1 SSWFRR
7 AAAAT
12 DAKRRPGFQTNTL
25 AACAPQTRKCCAIFS
40 FAFIRVFRGLSR
52 ILSSFR
58 RAAETSTPAA
68 RAPQRLRPTRPPL
81 QQNASAK
88 RDGYNSRR
96 NFADLSVLPNDHA
109 QTALPKF
116 GAFLFRR
123 AAMRLRCG
131 FCFRKFSSSLNF
143 TLPAPAARQRIA
155 HLTSPPRTQYTPEC
169 RPR

>member
-1 SSWFRR
+1 MC
-7 AAAAT
+7 T
-12 DAKRRPGFQTNTL
+12 
-25 AACAPQTRKCCAIFS
+25 PQTRKCCAIFS

-58 RAAETSTPAA
+58 RAAAATDAKRRPGFQTSAPAA
-68 RAPQRLRPTRPPL
+68 CAPQRLRPTRPPL

-96 NFADLSVLPNDHA
+96 NFADLSVLPNDHR
-109 QTALPKF
+109 QTASPKF
-116 GAFLFRR
+116 GTFLFRG

-131 FCFRKFSSSLNF
+131 FCFRRFSSSLNF

-155 HLTSPPRTQYTPEC
+155 HVTSPRRTQYKPEC
-169 RPR
+169 RLRSDRDSSPRFEGR

>member
-1 SSWFRR
+1 MDSSWFRR

-58 RAAETSTPAA
+58 RAAAATDAKRRPGFQTSAPAA
-68 RAPQRLRPTRPPL
+68 CAPQRLRPTRPPL

-96 NFADLSVLPNDHA
+96 NFADLSVLPNDHR

-123 AAMRLRCG
+123 AAMRRE
-131 FCFRKFSSSLNF
+131 
-143 TLPAPAARQRIA
+143 LPA
-155 HLTSPPRTQYTPEC
+155 TSCSRELV
-169 RPR
+169 